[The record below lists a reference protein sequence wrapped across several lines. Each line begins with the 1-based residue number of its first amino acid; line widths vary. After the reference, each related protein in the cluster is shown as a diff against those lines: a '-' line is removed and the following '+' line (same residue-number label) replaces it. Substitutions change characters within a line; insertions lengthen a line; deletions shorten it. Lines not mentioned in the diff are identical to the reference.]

1 MSLRRYFHPTIWSRG
16 QEYYHSDLVT
26 DFKAEGTHFSAKVQ
40 GTRPY
45 DVMLNVSGDNLYKAR
60 CSCPYAADGS
70 YCKHEAA
77 LAARVQFYLG
87 HERRI
92 SAVTVHPFGSDPKDD
107 RKDRSGFFDLDVS
120 CKRLEVKEDDLTL
133 AERAAITAGSSTKT
147 RRCASKARF
156 PTRTMPSA
164 SPRSWAEN
172 S

>member
-16 QEYYHSDLVT
+16 QDYYRSDLVT

-40 GTRPY
+40 GTRLY

-70 YCKHEAA
+70 FCKHEAA

-92 SAVTVHPFGSDPKDD
+92 SAVTVRPFVSDPKVFRISTMSLI
-107 RKDRSGFFDLDVS
+107 RKNTAPTANMMLNGDGAAM
-120 CKRLEVKEDDLTL
+120 TL
-133 AERAAITAGSSTKT
+133 LIATQLSSMI
-147 RRCASKARF
+147 A
-156 PTRTMPSA
+156 PM
-164 SPRSWAEN
+164 
-172 S
+172 